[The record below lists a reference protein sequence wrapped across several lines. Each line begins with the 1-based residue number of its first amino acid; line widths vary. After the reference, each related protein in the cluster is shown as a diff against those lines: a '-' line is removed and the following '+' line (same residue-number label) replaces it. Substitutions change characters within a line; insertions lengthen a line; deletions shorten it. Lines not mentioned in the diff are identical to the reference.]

1 MATRQ
6 LLGVSTL
13 PGMWTTFTRL
23 SPEMSTPRM
32 VPASKWYA
40 MKASQYPRSGSSPTQ
55 HGHSTPH
62 EHASSSVP
70 WRSYTTE
77 VASAA
82 SFVIAMAITPFSGPS
97 MGRCWGLVS
106 QSCCNPA
113 ATGAGITWP
122 DGNEGGVRHEGA
134 VPRLGRLRRAR
145 RRQGLLRGLRDRRA
159 DGTAPP

>member
-40 MKASQYPRSGSSPTQ
+40 TNASQVPRSGSSPTQ

-82 SFVIAMAITPFSGPS
+82 SFVIAIGHHPFLTVAGSD
-97 MGRCWGLVS
+97 GRGDCRSLV
-106 QSCCNPA
+106 
-113 ATGAGITWP
+113 AT
-122 DGNEGGVRHEGA
+122 
-134 VPRLGRLRRAR
+134 RLQ
-145 RRQGLLRGLRDRRA
+145 QGLE
-159 DGTAPP
+159 